1 MSFPLGLPTCSRAQK
16 KIAFSAFK
24 SFPSSAMAVTISA
37 VERLAACGV
46 APGKIAWKN
55 KQGGRERYQHS
66 GITTMVHA
74 IWNGRQMHR

>member
-1 MSFPLGLPTCSRAQK
+1 
-16 KIAFSAFK
+16 
-24 SFPSSAMAVTISA
+24 MAVTISA